1 MLLFQLCIFYAGVGG
16 KNIFY
21 AGGGRICLNF
31 VQWDVTGYLARPW
44 HGQGQ
49 TWNLKWILF
58 DILFIESW
66 IDILNGFEW
75 IFYFKIAQWGVT
87 TNGILSTPLA
97 QSEPKQWKDANHPK
111 TINVMKLIL
120 MIMIM
125 WKYLQSLGSSFSP
138 KLSTWWPARPRR
150 GRNSQHSKTKSF
162 LAMSSRTIISRIP
175 GPGNQGGSQKQRKGA
190 RSHSEHY
197 PDQSAGGSASFPPSH
212 FLLKTQQ
219 QDTTWNFGPDL
230 SLNSVATDLKSRYEI
245 YYRVIFSTDLP

>member
-1 MLLFQLCIFYAGVGG
+1 MHLKFA
-16 KNIFY
+16 
-21 AGGGRICLNF
+21 
-31 VQWDVTGYLARPW
+31 QWDVTGYLALPW
-44 HGQGQ
+44 HGHGQ
-49 TWNLKWILF
+49 TWNLKWILL
-58 DILFIESW
+58 DILCIESW

-245 YYRVIFSTDLP
+245 YYRVIFLADLQ